1 MKFRPKIGLALGG
14 GGARGLAHIGVL
26 KVLEE
31 EKVPIDMIAGTSMGS
46 IVGSVYA
53 QNPNADKLIE
63 KFSAFLR
70 SQDYNSLGL
79 KYIVPQH
86 EQNLSLLQQLTRTVA
101 KRLVINFA
109 QGRRGIVKAD
119 RLTNALSYLLEDQD
133 IRDTKIPFGATVT
146 DLNSGE
152 TLLYREGSIRK
163 AVRLSSSIPGYLTP
177 EEENGR
183 LLVDGGI
190 SSPVPIPQVKEMGA
204 DIIIGVSVGLKRLN
218 PLENPTIID
227 MVTRTD
233 SIRSFYLSNY
243 QIKEADLV
251 LHPDVSNAHWSEF
264 LLCNELIDAGIKETE
279 TKIFEIKKLIKE
291 KQGFFSKVFF
301 SFMRD

>member
-1 MKFRPKIGLALGG
+1 MKSRPKIGLALGG

-31 EKVPIDMIAGTSMGS
+31 RKIPIDMIAGTSMGS

-53 QNPNADKLIE
+53 QDPNADRLVE
-63 KFSAFLR
+63 KFSSFLQ
-70 SQDYNSLGL
+70 SQNYKSLGL
-79 KYIVPQH
+79 KYVVPQY
-86 EQNLSLLQQLTRTVA
+86 EQNLSLLRQLTKTVA
-101 KRLVINFA
+101 ERLVINFA
-109 QGRRGIVKAD
+109 HARKGIIKVD
-119 RLTNALSYLLEDQD
+119 RLTDALSYLLEDQD

-152 TLLYREGSIRK
+152 TLFYREGSIRR
-163 AVRLSSSIPGYLTP
+163 AVRLSSSIPGYLAP

-218 PLENPTIID
+218 PLENLTIID
-227 MVTRTD
+227 LVTRTD
-233 SIRSFYLSNY
+233 SIRSFYLANC
-243 QIKEADLV
+243 QIKEADIAI
-251 LHPDVSNAHWSEF
+251 HPDVGYAHWSEF
-264 LLCNELIDAGIKETE
+264 LLCNQLIDAGIKEAQV
-279 TKIFEIKKLIKE
+279 KIFEIKKAIKK
-291 KQGFFSKVFF
+291 KQGFFSKIF
-301 SFMRD
+301 SNFMRD